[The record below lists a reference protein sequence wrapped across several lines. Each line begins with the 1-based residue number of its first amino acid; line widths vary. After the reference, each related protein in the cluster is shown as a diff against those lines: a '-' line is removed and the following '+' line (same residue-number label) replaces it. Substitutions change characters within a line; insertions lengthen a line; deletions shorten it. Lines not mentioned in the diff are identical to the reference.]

1 MFYELAKMRIKFG
14 TTASAATAVEA
25 FTSDA
30 QAKGKLLGAWFSDIG
45 ALNEL
50 VILRGFATIDDLMT
64 ERRRVQLSANPF
76 GCADFLETLSF
87 ESFEGFSFVPEPAPG
102 NYGAIYE
109 LRTYEFKTGG
119 QGPTQALWE
128 EYLPARQEIS
138 KCVVA
143 MAAIDGAP
151 RFTQLWPYD
160 SVNDRSAKRAEAV
173 QKGIWPPKGGPANLQ
188 TNMVSQILMPLAI
201 SPLK

>member
-1 MFYELAKMRIKFG
+1 MFYELARMTIKFG
-14 TTASAATAVEA
+14 TTATAASAIEA
-25 FTSDA
+25 FVNAPQA
-30 QAKGKLLGAWFSDIG
+30 QGTLVGAWFSDIG
-45 ALNEL
+45 ALNEI
-50 VILRGFATIDDLMT
+50 VILRSFTSLDALMT
-64 ERRRVQLSANPF
+64 ERRRVQYSENPF

-87 ESFEGFSFVPEPAPG
+87 ESFEGFPFALAAAPG

-119 QGPTQALWE
+119 QAPTLKLWE
-128 EYLPARQEIS
+128 EYLPARQEVS

-160 SVNDRSAKRAEAV
+160 SLNDRSAKRAEAV
-173 QKGIWPPKGGPANLQ
+173 QKGIWPPKGGPAHLK
-188 TNMVSQILMPLAI
+188 TNMISQILMPLAI